1 MSPTGNVAG
10 LQAGPAPAAAAPAAP
25 ASRKPW
31 RLDLLQAIPPLK
43 WLVKRRWFQFA
54 VILPNL
60 LFFLLFL
67 ASGIFGTP
75 VGSRNII
82 IVFVWILWWFLL
94 ISAMVPLAS
103 RVWCTMCP
111 FPFFGE
117 WMQRGALIRARGVD
131 PKKSKEGPGVV
142 IGRNRYFGLN
152 WRWPKAL
159 SNLWI
164 QNIGFLFLCTFSAL
178 FLTRPLVSVIVLGGL
193 IVVATVLHLLFR
205 QRAFCNY
212 VCPVSGFL
220 SLYSMTSVVEVR
232 SKEADTCAKCKDKGC
247 LAGSDKGWG
256 CTWGMYPSKME
267 RNNYCG
273 LCMECIKTCPYDN
286 MTLNLRPFCADT
298 KIKGL
303 DEAWKAFIMV
313 TLALVYSVLYLGP
326 WGFLKDWAN
335 IAEKGNWGG
344 FLAYAGG
351 LWFSALVLFPAI
363 YFLPVWAGWKWSRV
377 KPSAIVILGQA
388 PANPP
393 LKDTFLRFVYPLIP
407 FGMLAWVSFSL
418 PLILAN
424 GSYIFMVLSDPF
436 GWGWDLFGTAHLA
449 WTPVVPHWTPYVQV
463 FLLLQGLFF
472 ALKQGYRHSL
482 TLFGGRSRALKAFA
496 PVALLLAVIEIAFLM
511 LYVG

>member
-1 MSPTGNVAG
+1 MSPSQVETSTPSAP
-10 LQAGPAPAAAAPAAP
+10 GPASAAPPAHAAP
-25 ASRKPW
+25 KPW
-31 RLDLLQAIPPLK
+31 RLDLLRAIPPLK

-54 VILPNL
+54 VVLPNL
-60 LFFLLFL
+60 LLFLLFL
-67 ASGIFGTP
+67 TTGVFGTP

-82 IVFVWILWWFLL
+82 IGLVWIFWWFLL

-117 WMQRGALIRARGVD
+117 WMQRRALVRARGVD
-131 PKKSKEGPGVV
+131 PKKAKEGPGVV

-164 QNIGFLFLCTFSAL
+164 QNIGFLFLCTFSAM
-178 FLTRPLVSVIVLGGL
+178 FLTRPIVSVIVLGGL
-193 IVVATVLHLLFR
+193 IVLATILHLVYR
-205 QRAFCNY
+205 QRSFCNY

-220 SLYSMTSVVEVR
+220 SLYSMTSVVEIR

-256 CTWGMYPSKME
+256 CPWFMYPSKME

-286 MTLNLRPFCADT
+286 MTLNLRPFCEDT

-335 IAEKGNWGG
+335 ISEKGDWVG
-344 FLAYAGG
+344 FIAYVGG
-351 LWFSALVLFPAI
+351 LWFSALALFPAI
-363 YFLPVWAGWKWSRV
+363 YFLPVWAGWRWSRQ
-377 KPSAIVILGQA
+377 KPSAIVILGQT
-388 PANPP
+388 PAGPT
-393 LKDTFLRFVYPLIP
+393 LKEAFLRFVYPLVP
-407 FGMLAWVSFSL
+407 FGMMAWVSFSL
-418 PLILAN
+418 PLILVN
-424 GSYIFMVLSDPF
+424 GSYIPMVLSDPF

-463 FLLLQGLFF
+463 FLLLQGLYF

-482 TLFGGRSRALKAFA
+482 ALFAIRSRALKAFA
-496 PVALLLAVIEIAFLM
+496 PVAVLLTLIEIAFLV